1 MDCSFKQENKKKY
14 IFQKYDTIYNR
25 WNNDY
30 TSSDL
35 AQIIDVYYHNKKDDT
50 VYRVVQEVTTQKIVD
65 DMIQKSNYKKQ
76 LKKHKDRYE

>member
-14 IFQKYDTIYNR
+14 IFQTYDVIYNR
-25 WNNDY
+25 WNNNY

-35 AQIIDVYYHNKKDDT
+35 AEIIDVYYHNRKDDT